1 MFPVDIV
8 DVSVGRIKLVFFG
21 KLILIVVKD
30 LVEVKIFAITTSYIV
45 TTIWCYIV
53 FGNTHVMFGC
63 MSYTY
68 VAGASIRIA
77 EYT

>member
-1 MFPVDIV
+1 MVCFLRTLLMCV
-8 DVSVGRIKLVFFG
+8 FG

-53 FGNTHVMFGC
+53 FGNTHVTFGC

-77 EYT
+77 EYTEVLK